1 MTTPPIDE
9 DVLAPRQ
16 PKATSFIDWFQVNS
30 RWVAIGAVVVAV
42 GAGVAWYV
50 PHQRELASENADRM
64 LLDAKRSLNSGN
76 AQLAESD
83 LKKVADRYAGTPSGT
98 EAGMLIGQLHLE
110 KGETAAAVTAL
121 RDLVARVGSGSS
133 AAAARGLLGDALSQ
147 SGKPAEAAAEYERA
161 AAATALVNEKAILM
175 SKAGYAY
182 MAAGNAGQAKPI
194 FERLAADPV
203 SPALAA
209 EARVRLGELAAAAK
223 S

>member
-1 MTTPPIDE
+1 MTTPPMDE

-16 PKATSFIDWFQVNS
+16 PKATSFIDWFHVNS
-30 RWVAIGAVVVAV
+30 RWVAIGAVVIAV

-50 PHQRELASENADRM
+50 PHQRVMASENADRM

-110 KGETAAAVTAL
+110 KGETAAAVTSL
-121 RDLVARVGSGSS
+121 RDLVSKVGSGSS

-147 SGKPAEAAAEYERA
+147 SGKAAEAAAEYERA
-161 AAATALVNEKAILM
+161 AEATSLANEKAGLLG
-175 SKAGYAY
+175 KAAYAY
-182 MAAGNAGQAKPI
+182 MAAGNAAKARSI
-194 FERLAADPV
+194 FERLVADGG

-209 EARVRLGELAAAAK
+209 EARVRLGELNAK
-223 S
+223 G